1 MNTDEL
7 VFPSAADKE
16 ITALITTLHKAGQ
29 RLEELTGGEVDAVL
43 GPDGVPFL
51 LQHAQEKLRLHE
63 VAKQAAILNTL
74 PANIVMVDNQGTIVS
89 FNQGWQ
95 KFAQENGLA
104 VPLPGINY
112 LDACG
117 EGGEVAEGIRSVL
130 AGDSSRFAIEY
141 PCHSPIQQHW
151 FVMTVTPLSDA
162 AGTGAVIVHVDI
174 TDRIQAEMEMKSL
187 KRVYAMLSQIN
198 ALVVR
203 VKNLDELLS
212 VACQVA
218 VDAGGF
224 RISAIVTVDPKTKQM
239 TSMVS
244 ADKDQKLLTDIKKV
258 LSSPE
263 EMKKSVVSNV
273 VNEGKL
279 VISKNMKIDSRFL
292 LSKQYLEA
300 GVNSAVVLP
309 LVISGE
315 VVGAFALYASEI
327 NFFQEDEIKLLKG
340 LAGDVAFAI
349 NNIEKQQRLNF
360 LAYYDELTGLAN
372 RKFFLERL
380 SAYMHKANSDGHQL
394 AIGLIDLDRFKNIND
409 SFGRLTGDALL
420 KQTAEWLKNRFS
432 DAAYLA
438 RIEADCFAII
448 LPLVKSEGHLEKLIE
463 GTMAA
468 FLKHTFQNDN
478 NVFRMSVTAGVA
490 LFPDAD
496 ADTDADAANLLKNA
510 ESAMKIAKKSGVNYL
525 FHTQSMTAMVA
536 DRLALEL
543 RLRDAFDKDEF
554 ILYYQPKVN
563 IASGKI
569 VGAEALIRWNDPQIG
584 LIHPDAF
591 IPILEEIGLINEVG
605 RWVIKQA
612 IEDYLSWC
620 EAGLDAVR
628 IAVNVSSVQL
638 RNRSFGDDIK
648 DAVASDPRVA
658 AGLEIEVT
666 ESVIM
671 GDVEQSIE
679 ILQSIRAMGIPI
691 SIDDFGTRFSS
702 LSYLSRLPLDILKI
716 DGAFVREMHTEK
728 GSKIVSTIILVAHA
742 LKLKVVAECVET
754 EAELLQLSKLDCDQM
769 QGYLFSKPVPADV
782 FEKRFLSPPQAKQ
795 KISHPK
801 SIL

>member
-1 MNTDEL
+1 MNIDEL
-7 VFPSAADKE
+7 VFPSAVDKE

-51 LQHAQEKLRLHE
+51 LQHGQEKLRLHE
-63 VAKQAAILNTL
+63 VARQAAILNTL

-95 KFAQENGLA
+95 EFAQDNGLA

-112 LDACG
+112 LDACE
-117 EGGEVAEGIRSVL
+117 EGGEVADGIRSVL
-130 AGDSSRFAIEY
+130 AGDSSRFTIEY
-141 PCHSPIQQHW
+141 PCHLPIQQRW

-162 AGTGAVIVHVDI
+162 SGTGAVIIHMDI
-174 TDRIQAEMEMKSL
+174 TDRIQAEIEMKSL
-187 KRVYAMLSQIN
+187 SRVYAMLSQIN

-203 VKNLDELLS
+203 VKTLDELFS

-224 RISAIVTVDPKTKQM
+224 GMSAIVTLDPKTQKM
-239 TSMVS
+239 TSTVS
-244 ADKDQKLLTDIKKV
+244 AAKDQKLLTDIKKV

-263 EMKKSVVSNV
+263 EMNKSIVSTV
-273 VNEGKL
+273 INEGKL

-292 LSKQYLEA
+292 LSKQYAEA
-300 GVNSAVVLP
+300 GINSAVVLP

-327 NFFQEDEIKLLKG
+327 DFFQEDEIKLLKA

-349 NNIEKQQRLNF
+349 NNIEKQQRLSF

-372 RKFFLERL
+372 RNFFLERL
-380 SAYMHKANSDGHQL
+380 SAYMHKANSGGHQL

-448 LPLVKSEGHLEKLIE
+448 LPLVKPEGHLEKLIE
-463 GTMAA
+463 DTMAA

-496 ADTDADAANLLKNA
+496 ADADATSLLKNA

-525 FHTQSMTAMVA
+525 FHAQSMTAMVA

-554 ILYYQPKVN
+554 VLYYQPKVN

-584 LIHPDAF
+584 LIHPDTF

-620 EAGLDAVR
+620 EADLDAVR

-638 RNRSFGDDIK
+638 RNRSFGNDIK
-648 DAVASDPRVA
+648 DAVASDPRVS

-679 ILQSIRAMGIPI
+679 ILQAIRAMGIPI

-716 DGAFVREMHTEK
+716 DGTFVREMHTEK
-728 GSKIVSTIILVAHA
+728 GGKMVSTIILVAHA

-782 FEKRFLSPPQAKQ
+782 FKKRFLSPLQAEQ